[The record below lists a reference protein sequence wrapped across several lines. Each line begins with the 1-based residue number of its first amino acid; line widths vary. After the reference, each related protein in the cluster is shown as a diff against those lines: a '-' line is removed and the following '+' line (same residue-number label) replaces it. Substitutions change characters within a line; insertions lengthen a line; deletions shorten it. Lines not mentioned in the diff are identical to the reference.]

1 MLDAMQ
7 NKLSQL
13 TAEITAF
20 RETYKQELKDTAPG
34 ASDELQQAQG
44 CLEDAI
50 FFVNKEIEDRAEEE
64 DEEGRDTQFQH
75 EQMESRMSRFI

>member
-1 MLDAMQ
+1 MLDKMQ

-20 RETYKQELKDTAPG
+20 RETYKAELPAG
-34 ASDELQQAQG
+34 AGDELQQAQG
-44 CLEDAI
+44 CLEDAL
-50 FFVNKEIEDRAEEE
+50 FFVNKEIEDKAEEE

-75 EQMESRMSRFI
+75 ERMEGRASRFI